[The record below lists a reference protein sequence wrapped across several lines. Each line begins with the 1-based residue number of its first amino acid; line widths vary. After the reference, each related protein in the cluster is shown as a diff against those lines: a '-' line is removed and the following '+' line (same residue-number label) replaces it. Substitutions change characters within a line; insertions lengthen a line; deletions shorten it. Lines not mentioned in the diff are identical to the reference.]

1 MPGSRDGQWLLI
13 FAVIFAFSVL
23 VMSTFLSEILRSGYE
38 VSRGLSDI
46 PYYEVRA
53 LIFETYR
60 AYRNGDWNF
69 KDNETLE
76 ALLSE
81 VFARHGY
88 SLNLTLYNDTSGP
101 IPILHINGSLKTESV
116 NVTFR
121 DKKLIH
127 VGYG

>member
-23 VMSTFLSEILRSGYE
+23 AISTFLSEILRSGYE

-53 LIFETYR
+53 LIFEIYR

-69 KDNETLE
+69 TDNETLE
-76 ALLSE
+76 ELLSE

-88 SLNLTLYNDTSGP
+88 SLNLTLYNDTSA
-101 IPILHINGSLKTESV
+101 ILHINGSLKTESV

-121 DKKLIH
+121 DKKLVH